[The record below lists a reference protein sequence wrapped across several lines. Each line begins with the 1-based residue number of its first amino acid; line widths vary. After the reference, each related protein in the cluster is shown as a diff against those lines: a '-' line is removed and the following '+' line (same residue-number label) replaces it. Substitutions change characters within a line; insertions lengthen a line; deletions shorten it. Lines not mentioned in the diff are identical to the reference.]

1 MFCAAISKVYKEHC
15 YLREHLQQ
23 DEVTKFDHIISKDPT
38 FPALTCALQ
47 DLSEYLARYHQ
58 QKCVVLI
65 DEYDSLIGTAYHEG
79 YYDKAM
85 KFLRPMFSL
94 LLKDNVNLNQAFLV
108 GILRVGKSGFLS
120 GLNNISVYPMTHP
133 QFASSFG
140 FTSDEVELL
149 LTYHNVNIAIEDVM
163 NWYNGYNIGEDD
175 SCYSIF
181 NPWSIINLC
190 KDRVLRPFWCES

>member
-23 DEVTKFDHIISKDPT
+23 DEVTKFDHIISKDLT

-94 LLKDNVNLNQAFLV
+94 LLKVYKRNDNDQKPPFECEPEIQGCRFRSGRPQACQ
-108 GILRVGKSGFLS
+108 IYTQRQ
-120 GLNNISVYPMTHP
+120 H
-133 QFASSFG
+133 
-140 FTSDEVELL
+140 
-149 LTYHNVNIAIEDVM
+149 
-163 NWYNGYNIGEDD
+163 
-175 SCYSIF
+175 
-181 NPWSIINLC
+181 
-190 KDRVLRPFWCES
+190 VLWGPCSP